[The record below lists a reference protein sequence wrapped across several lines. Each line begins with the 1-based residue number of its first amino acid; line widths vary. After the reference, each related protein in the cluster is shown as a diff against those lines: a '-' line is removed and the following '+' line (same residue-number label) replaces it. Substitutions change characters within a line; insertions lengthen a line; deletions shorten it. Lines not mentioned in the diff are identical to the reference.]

1 MLRFEHVSLS
11 YGSQKI
17 IDDISFEIAE
27 GQMAVLIGSSGCGKT
42 TTLKMINRLIEP
54 TSGKIYIN
62 GKDIA
67 AQDRVELR
75 RHIGY
80 VIQQIGLFPNMT
92 VAQNICVVPNLLKY
106 SKEACDKIVHEL
118 LELVNLPYEQ
128 YAHKYPSEMSGG
140 QQQRIGILRAL
151 AASPPIVLMDEPFS
165 ALDPMTRAELQDEV
179 HRLQLR
185 FHKTIVFVTHDMD
198 EAVKLADRICILQN
212 GHVVQCDKPENILK
226 HPANEYINSFIGK
239 NRLWENPSFIRA
251 EDIMRPRPITIS
263 QSRTV
268 VQAVQL
274 MRHYNID
281 SLLVT
286 GDDNKFAGMV
296 WLQDLIGIDQYSS
309 PISSFLSDDYLSVRV
324 DDSLSTVLEKVADY
338 GEKDFGILP
347 VLDAEGAI
355 RGFLNRSSLLST
367 LSRRFIDE
375 PVERDEQEGA

>member
-17 IDDISFEIAE
+17 IDDISFEIQE

-140 QQQRIGILRAL
+140 QQQRVAVARAL
-151 AASPPIVLMDEPFS
+151 MSRPAVIVADEPTGN
-165 ALDPMTRAELQDEV
+165 LDSHSTAEVMDLLRRAVDELGQSV
-179 HRLQLR
+179 
-185 FHKTIVFVTHDMD
+185 IMVTHDT
-198 EAVKLADRICILQN
+198 ATAAYADRVLVCRDGRIVSDLRD
-212 GHVVQCDKPENILK
+212 VT
-226 HPANEYINSFIGK
+226 A
-239 NRLWENPSFIRA
+239 
-251 EDIMRPRPITIS
+251 
-263 QSRTV
+263 
-268 VQAVQL
+268 
-274 MRHYNID
+274 D
-281 SLLVT
+281 SLTAAL
-286 GDDNKFAGMV
+286 
-296 WLQDLIGIDQYSS
+296 
-309 PISSFLSDDYLSVRV
+309 R
-324 DDSLSTVLEKVADY
+324 
-338 GEKDFGILP
+338 
-347 VLDAEGAI
+347 
-355 RGFLNRSSLLST
+355 
-367 LSRRFIDE
+367 
-375 PVERDEQEGA
+375 